1 MFAAVCVWVCP
12 GVLDFPADGQLI
24 VTMYAGDCD
33 ILAANR
39 RVTYSLSDVQFA
51 FVDAGR
57 GYELDERADE
67 RVATAFAVDAASG
80 AVTPTLASYRPYSFG
95 RFVLTVQ
102 ATDSSGRRDASE
114 LKVGIAC
121 IYLFS
126 YLLLLLGQKR
136 TEAGQKPLNRR
147 VCVCVCVC
155 VK

>member
-1 MFAAVCVWVCP
+1 
-12 GVLDFPADGQLI
+12 VLDFPADGQLI

-51 FVDAGR
+51 FIDDGR

-67 RVATAFAVDAASG
+67 RAATAFAVDAASG

-126 YLLLLLGQKR
+126 YLRDSQYATVRRAVRILK
-136 TEAGQKPLNRR
+136 TVEASTTALNTNTG
-147 VCVCVCVC
+147 
-155 VK
+155 